1 MKLIKTLRFLASRSR
16 VLVLVVSVCSTNVCR
31 TFAQD
36 QPHGAE
42 PIQVKTD
49 EILVPVLVL
58 DQKRIDAIHWM
69 DMSSYLNQV
78 NAPNSHLLLD
88 LAVMGL
94 TAEDFHI
101 FEDGKEQKIR
111 RMTNGARMESKTTG
125 RSRLRIPRI
134 AAGRGQLSQ
143 KVLPELHRDA
153 AHWPTYHISYEPPP
167 SPNGSCHTVRVP
179 RSRRPNSYVDA
190 RSEYCNTTHAVYD
203 TLNGTPL
210 GNRLAAD
217 LDAENRGSIRLMAT
231 TFGLFHGHAAA
242 YTDILLNAS
251 RQSRPEDCNKLPE
264 VGFFGMIYSS
274 DGKLAARFSGRAMGG
289 DLFQSKFPLLAPT
302 SSPLFGPCFLTA
314 TDVFETQLDLPPG
327 EYKLHA
333 VIREG
338 KNFGRTEIP
347 IHVENFNGMQFAI
360 SDIALGK
367 NYRQVTA
374 GSQPDSDPLWNDQ
387 QFSLVSQGF
396 ELLPTAD
403 TRFKTGQML
412 HFYLEVF
419 YALQSVPPPGK
430 IEVHMRVLDAE
441 TGKVVKELLP
451 EDTAPYSKPGD
462 PVIPV
467 GGGIDVTNLPT
478 GSYQVQA
485 QATDSTGKT
494 TAWNSVAFSIQ

>member
-58 DQKRIDAIHWM
+58 DQKRIDAIHRM

-111 RMTNGARMESKTTG
+111 RMTTEPGWNLKPPVGPGYESPGSPLDRADSARKFFLNYIEM
-125 RSRLRIPRI
+125 P
-134 AAGRGQLSQ
+134 
-143 KVLPELHRDA
+143 
-153 AHWPTYHISYEPPP
+153 HWPTYHISYEPPP
-167 SPNGSCHTVRVP
+167 SPNGSCHTVRV
-179 RSRRPNSYVDA
+179 RIDRPNSYVDA

-289 DLFQSKFPLLAPT
+289 DLFQSTFPLLAPT

-467 GGGIDVTNLPT
+467 GGGIDVANLPT